1 MLAADTKNA
10 NSIAISVG
18 INDTLSN
25 LMEMSEGNAV
35 AKTNYSTALSRTAG
49 EPITVT
55 EGASDTVINIT
66 NANAT
71 NTVKQI
77 NKVIEL
83 ANAESSAV
91 TMSIQDDSSDNKILT
106 TGTVITGAAAGSSIT
121 VALGTVAATD
131 ALLTA
136 IDTLGAQ
143 DGISSITADI
153 TGMNTAQLQHLSL

>member
-1 MLAADTKNA
+1 MAIDAIANVVGTGGVKASATASAAVLTNDGSGYDKLSTNDDITFSVTGSASVAEIAVLAADTKNA

-66 NANAT
+66 DLNAT

-83 ANAESSAV
+83 ANAESSTSQCPFKMIV
-91 TMSIQDDSSDNKILT
+91 RIIRF
-106 TGTVITGAAAGSSIT
+106 
-121 VALGTVAATD
+121 
-131 ALLTA
+131 
-136 IDTLGAQ
+136 
-143 DGISSITADI
+143 
-153 TGMNTAQLQHLSL
+153 